1 MGLFATLFRM
11 NSLFGIK
18 EVLYEEEDSIRTPLF

>member
-1 MGLFATLFRM
+1 MDLFAILFRM

-18 EVLYEEEDSIRTPLF
+18 EVLYEEDSIRIPLF

>member
-1 MGLFATLFRM
+1 MDLFATLFRM

-18 EVLYEEEDSIRTPLF
+18 EVLYEEDGIRTPLF